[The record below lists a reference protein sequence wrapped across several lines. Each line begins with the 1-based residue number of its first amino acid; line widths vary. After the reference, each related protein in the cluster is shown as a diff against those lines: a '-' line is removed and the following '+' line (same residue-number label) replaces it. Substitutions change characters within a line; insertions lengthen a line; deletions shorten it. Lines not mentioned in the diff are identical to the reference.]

1 MAKKV
6 ISRLTAITEPQE
18 EKAKKRKQLNME
30 TPLEKRNKKPTYS
43 DKYEEELIRQLFE
56 EEIKKRLQ
64 EKADEEESDYYED
77 SAQKHT
83 KKKDGIWD
91 VPLDEEIHY
100 FDPELSYEITGYRP
114 ITMDQGLDF
123 DPTPFREAAIHYM
136 KNGEYTA
143 YPQKSKQYNEYWR
156 EQKRRCVEGYTVGK
170 YRITGDHYFFLNF
183 YTMNTVDEDSAKA
196 TTGRINGFPRFAA
209 KQYEFFHYVEMCEYL
224 GKDVSM
230 LKARGVGFSE
240 ILACIGVRPF
250 ITTRNFHTIYTANA
264 DAQLQPVLDKCW
276 EQLNWLNMNTK
287 GGMKKSR
294 MKVDNIRQKRASLL
308 TKDGIEYGYLSQITG
323 IVADNPRK
331 VRGTRCER
339 LIFEEAGSYNMLMK
353 AYIQG
358 NALVELGGKK
368 IGTRILGGKIP
379 EIDR

>member
-1 MAKKV
+1 M
-6 ISRLTAITEPQE
+6 
-18 EKAKKRKQLNME
+18 
-30 TPLEKRNKKPTYS
+30 
-43 DKYEEELIRQLFE
+43 
-56 EEIKKRLQ
+56 
-64 EKADEEESDYYED
+64 
-77 SAQKHT
+77 
-83 KKKDGIWD
+83 
-91 VPLDEEIHY
+91 PLDEEIHY

-123 DPTPFREAAIHYM
+123 DPAPFREAAIHYM
-136 KNGEYTA
+136 RNGEYTA

-183 YTMNTVDEDSAKA
+183 YTMNTVDEESAKA

-276 EQLNWLNMNTK
+276 EQLN
-287 GGMKKSR
+287 
-294 MKVDNIRQKRASLL
+294 
-308 TKDGIEYGYLSQITG
+308 
-323 IVADNPRK
+323 
-331 VRGTRCER
+331 
-339 LIFEEAGSYNMLMK
+339 
-353 AYIQG
+353 
-358 NALVELGGKK
+358 
-368 IGTRILGGKIP
+368 
-379 EIDR
+379 